1 MSFNEKVEGK
11 EPSVAPTAQA
21 PGASA
26 DAKAMADKMEGK
38 GRAAATAVAVSE
50 TKDTSVA
57 VRGQYDDLVGEI
69 QSDDLIL
76 PRINLT
82 QKVGDLGDQ
91 FGPGVIVF
99 QKEQVLWKDGQE
111 PLNMVIL
118 HAQKRYQE
126 NTEFGSDEMGQVV
139 DTLDEVKAL
148 GGWIDWRDGDAGK
161 RESPPWAPRLDVV
174 CVLEGPKGVDTSL
187 FPFQFNGKAYA
198 AAVWTLS
205 KSGFTSAG
213 RTILTARAT
222 FLRDGYRTGSWQVTA
237 AKRQGPKGVYFIP
250 AFRASGKTDEK
261 FREFLGG
268 VYQG

>member
-1 MSFNEKVEGK
+1 MKLSFNEKVEAGEK
-11 EPSVAPTAQA
+11 KVVKTA
-21 PGASA
+21 
-26 DAKAMADKMEGK
+26 
-38 GRAAATAVAVSE
+38 AAATAHSAGSTGSPQAGSGQAVAVIE
-50 TKDTSVA
+50 PQDTAVA

-69 QSDDLIL
+69 QTEDLVL

-99 QKEQVLWKDGQE
+99 QKEQVLWKEGQD

-126 NTEFGSDEMGQVV
+126 NTEFGSDEIGQVV
-139 DTLDEVKAL
+139 DTLDEVKAQ

-174 CVLEGPKGVDTSL
+174 CVLEGPQGADTSL

-261 FREFLGG
+261 FREFVAG